1 MSDLSS
7 DAIKTIADLARTGE
21 PQIIEHGNFPFAVI
35 PAGAKLE
42 SLERHI
48 FNDHAEK
55 PERIKANVTVLD
67 PQSFIEYYNRFADD
81 GSRIFAY
88 EPDINVLCVLDY
100 HHINHDASSPTGEGA
115 RARWGQHRLMLTL
128 RESEQWKVWA
138 EKNGKTFTQM
148 QFAEFLEQHAI
159 DIAQPAPAGMME
171 IARDLQTT
179 SEVDF
184 GSSSRTQDGQVKFK
198 YTETTQTT
206 VGGSAITVPEQFLL
220 QLPVFI
226 GGQPIQMQALLRYRI
241 KDQKL
246 VIFYTLV
253 RPEEAKRVAFLGARD
268 AIERTLGTTIING
281 KPA

>member
-48 FNDHAEK
+48 FNDHATT

-67 PQSFIEYYNRFADD
+67 PQSFIEYHNRFADD

-88 EPDINVLCVLDY
+88 EPDITVLCVLDY
-100 HHINHDASSPTGEGA
+100 HHINHDASSPTGEGT

-128 RESEQWKVWA
+128 RESEQWKVWT

-171 IARDLQTT
+171 IARDLQAT

-253 RPEEAKRVAFLGARD
+253 RPEEAKRAAFLGARD

>member
-1 MSDLSS
+1 MSDITADGIQAIVDLSQNAG
-7 DAIKTIADLARTGE
+7 DPKL
-21 PQIIEHGNFPFAVI
+21 IESGHFPFAVI
-35 PAGAKLE
+35 PKTSQVV
-42 SLERHI
+42 SLAEYI
-48 FNDHAEK
+48 FNDHAAT
-55 PERIKANVTVLD
+55 PERIQAKVTVLD
-67 PQSFIEYYNRFADD
+67 PQSFIEYYNQFGDD
-81 GSRIFAY
+81 DSRIFAY
-88 EPDINVLCVLDY
+88 EPDIKVLCVLDY
-100 HHINHDASSPTGEGA
+100 HHPSGNEATDGNG
-115 RARWGQHRLMLTL
+115 ARWGQHRLTLTL
-128 RESEQWKVWA
+128 RESEQWKVWT

-171 IARDLQTT
+171 IARDLQAT

-253 RPEEAKRVAFLGARD
+253 RPEEAKRQAFLGARD
-268 AIERTLGTTIING
+268 AIEKSLGVTIING
-281 KPA
+281 LPS